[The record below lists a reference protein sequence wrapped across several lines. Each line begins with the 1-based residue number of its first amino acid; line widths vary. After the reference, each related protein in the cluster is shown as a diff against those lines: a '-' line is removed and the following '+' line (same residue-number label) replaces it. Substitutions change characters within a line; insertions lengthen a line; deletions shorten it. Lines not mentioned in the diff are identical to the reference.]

1 MKVAYHIP
9 SLYTIYAGRTI
20 YNGYKNAF
28 EDLGDQFFTWSAET
42 SLEDIRKFAPDI
54 LMTSFNSYSLKF
66 LDMELFWELRKKGT
80 KVFVNVPFWNS
91 PISRL
96 RVNETPSLSTN
107 KEHIKHIKDGYGDVF
122 YNTCEQG
129 DARME
134 GFEKTTGYK
143 HHTLPLAIDKTVIF
157 PEYCAKFKA
166 DISFLGTNLPDKR
179 PYFNEMVF
187 PLAKKYDLKLYGQ
200 DWTALDRILGLI
212 QKGGQY
218 FNVPLL
224 RSLQKPKL
232 QLEDERRIYSSSVIS
247 INVHEEYQRQFGG
260 DCNER
265 TFKIPACDGFEITD
279 DVDVI
284 RKYFKDEE
292 EIIIA
297 KDKADWFEKIDYFIK
312 NPEKRIPI
320 IAAGKKRVLAEHTY
334 HNRVKYLLSLSI

>member
-107 KEHIKHIKDGYGDVF
+107 KEHIKLIKDGYGDVF
-122 YNTCEQG
+122 YNICEQG